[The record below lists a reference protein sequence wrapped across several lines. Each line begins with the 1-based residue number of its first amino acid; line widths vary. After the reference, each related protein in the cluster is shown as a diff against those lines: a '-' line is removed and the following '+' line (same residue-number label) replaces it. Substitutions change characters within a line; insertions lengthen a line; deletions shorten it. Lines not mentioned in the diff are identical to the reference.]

1 MKQCK
6 IHRYDLAR
14 RLVLI
19 LLSILFVV
27 CLAALAFG
35 SVFAEQEQTNV
46 SAFTSKRNAEI
57 IENYTSPEHIG
68 DYKGIFVKAP
78 ENGESVVEL
87 SHELDLRAFTKD
99 DILLKFIPITTEPIE
114 SLEDLQIDQLKIR
127 LTDVEDEKIYV
138 EISVIANE
146 ADEYPYDSYLK
157 AAGNGQVP
165 MGYSKGAAN
174 YHERYGMAVHVNFY
188 GRPREGLSITQEIK
202 ALSVMYDYKTSQVH
216 ASEADYASYGD
227 GMAADLTD
235 SEVMRGEWPGFK
247 SGRVRMTLTADSTTF
262 NNKNSGY
269 LILQVGAQVFSGE
282 EQTDTAAPRLEVDTL
297 GYPENA
303 LPQGKAFFKY
313 PVFKAQAFDF
323 EDTSF
328 GIAPGEKNVDVTVK
342 CIATGEN
349 VLIQDGWF
357 IPQEVG
363 RYLIEYTATDHA
375 GNRAVKRLYVTV
387 NDVFYRIRHEFTQE
401 IADTVEVGSYIS
413 IPESNV
419 TNACGEYTLAYS
431 VFETVSKDEVS
442 VINGRFVVLQPG
454 IYCLRVIVNDF
465 LSEEK
470 FDYYFEAEAS
480 KEPIIPDD
488 VFIPNALIAGKETSF
503 PDFEA
508 YDYYSFSGTRAEAE
522 KRIDICTADGEV
534 IESVLPGQTFVPDAA
549 KYGDFVTVKYIA
561 SSILYGG
568 EKVIQKDNVKVID
581 RSEELRLG
589 DYFTR
594 AEIDR
599 TEYNYGQNSQNVTFF
614 FDSENARLDFAN
626 PLSARDFELQFRVPA
641 TENNFGWAEIVL
653 TDSYYADR
661 EIIFR
666 IIKGEQNGTTSLMT
680 VNGGEQIEISGSFFD
695 NLRTNMML
703 LINREGIV
711 TDASGLEVA
720 HVGTYL
726 SGIGFDGFT
735 DGLCYLSVR
744 FGDVAG
750 ASAFSV
756 VKINN
761 QWFTSGT
768 ADLTNPVIA
777 FKEDLT
783 IEQNVGE
790 VYIPGAVAADVLYG
804 VVRVNVSVVSPTGT
818 QIYSGMLP
826 EEGLTFA
833 AGIPGMYEVTYSA
846 TDDNLANETRS
857 RNSIYVYQDVAIG
870 LGIDGEMPAEWNLGT
885 ELVLPKAVF
894 TGNADDVYL
903 SIYVVCSGGEIVDV
917 TQTMSFVPQDAGKYY
932 VYYFAVNDVTGSYN
946 YDLLSFAITVV

>member
-6 IHRYDLAR
+6 TYRCDRVR
-14 RLVLI
+14 RMMLI
-19 LLSILFVV
+19 LLSVLFIG
-27 CLAALAFG
+27 CLAAFAFG
-35 SVFAEQEQTNV
+35 GVFAEQKQTNA
-46 SAFTSKRNAEI
+46 SAFTSIRNAEI
-57 IENYTSPEHIG
+57 IENYTAPEHIG
-68 DYKGIFVKAP
+68 NYKGTFIKAP
-78 ENGESVVEL
+78 ENGESVIEL

-99 DILLKFIPITTEPIE
+99 DILLKFIPITTHPIE
-114 SLEDLQIDQLKIR
+114 ALEDLQIDQLKLR

-138 EISVIANE
+138 EIGVIANE
-146 ADEYPYDSYLK
+146 VDEWPFASYLK

-165 MGYSKGAAN
+165 MGYTKGGAN
-174 YHERYGMAVHVNFY
+174 YHERYGMSVRTNFY
-188 GRPREGLSITQEIK
+188 GRAREGISIEKDINALSI
-202 ALSVMYDYKTSQVH
+202 MYDYKTSQVH
-216 ASEADYASYGD
+216 ASEPDNPGD

-282 EQTDTAAPRLEVDTL
+282 EQTDTAAPRMEVDTL
-297 GYPENA
+297 GYSENA
-303 LPQGKAFFKY
+303 LPQGRAFFRY
-313 PVFKAQAFDF
+313 PVFQATAYDF

-328 GIAPGEKNVDVTVK
+328 GIAPGEKSVDVTVK
-342 CIATGEN
+342 RMASDEN
-349 VLIQDGWF
+349 IPIRDGGF

-363 RYLIEYTATDHA
+363 RYRIRYTAVDYS
-375 GNRAVKRLYVTV
+375 GNETVKDLYVTV
-387 NDVFYRIRHEFTQE
+387 NDVFYRLEHEFTRE
-401 IADTVEVGSYIS
+401 IADTVDVGSYIS

-454 IYCLRVIVNDF
+454 IYCLRVTVKDF

-470 FDYYFEAEAS
+470 FDYYFETEAS
-480 KEPIIPDD
+480 ETPVIPDE
-488 VFIPNALIAGKETSF
+488 VFVPNALIAGKETSF

-720 HVGTYL
+720 RVETYL
-726 SGIGFDGFT
+726 SGVEFDGFT

-744 FGDVAG
+744 FGDVTG

-870 LGIDGEMPAEWNLGT
+870 LGIDGEMPAEWNHGT

>member
-6 IHRYDLAR
+6 TYRCDRVR
-14 RLVLI
+14 RMMLI
-19 LLSILFVV
+19 LLSVIFIG
-27 CLAALAFG
+27 CLAAFAFG
-35 SVFAEQEQTNV
+35 GVFAEQKQTNA
-46 SAFTSKRNAEI
+46 SAFTSIRNAEI
-57 IENYTSPEHIG
+57 IENYTAPEHIG
-68 DYKGIFVKAP
+68 NYKGTFIKAP
-78 ENGESVVEL
+78 ENGESVIEL

-99 DILLKFIPITTEPIE
+99 DILLKFIPITTQPIE
-114 SLEDLQIDQLKIR
+114 ALEDLQIDQLKLR

-138 EISVIANE
+138 EIGVIANE
-146 ADEYPYDSYLK
+146 VDEWPFASYLK

-165 MGYSKGAAN
+165 MGYTKGGAN
-174 YHERYGMAVHVNFY
+174 YHERYGMSVRTNFY
-188 GRPREGLSITQEIK
+188 GRAREGISIEKDINALSI
-202 ALSVMYDYKTSQVH
+202 MYDYKTSQVH
-216 ASEADYASYGD
+216 ASEPDNPGD

-269 LILQVGAQVFSGE
+269 LILQVGAQVFTGE
-282 EQTDTAAPRLEVDTL
+282 TKTDTAAPRMEVDTL
-297 GYPENA
+297 GYSENA
-303 LPQGKAFFKY
+303 LPQGRAFFRY
-313 PVFKAQAFDF
+313 PVFQATAYDF

-328 GIAPGEKNVDVTVK
+328 GIAPGEKSVDVTVK
-342 CIATGEN
+342 RMASDEN
-349 VLIQDGWF
+349 IPIRDGGF

-363 RYLIEYTATDHA
+363 RYRIRYTAVDYF
-375 GNRAVKRLYVTV
+375 GNETVKDLYVTV
-387 NDVFYRIRHEFTQE
+387 NDVFYRLEHEFTRE
-401 IADTVEVGSYIS
+401 IADTVDVGSYIS

-454 IYCLRVIVNDF
+454 IYCLRVTVKDF

-470 FDYYFEAEAS
+470 FDYYFETEAS
-480 KEPIIPDD
+480 ETPVIPDE
-488 VFIPNALIAGKETSF
+488 VFVPNALIAGKETSF

-534 IESVLPGQTFVPDAA
+534 IESVLPGQTFIPDAA

-661 EIIFR
+661 EIVFR

-680 VNGGEQIEISGSFFD
+680 VNDGEQIEISGSFFD

-703 LINREGIV
+703 LLNREGIV

-720 HVGTYL
+720 RVETYL
-726 SGIGFDGFT
+726 SGVEFDGFT

-870 LGIDGEMPAEWNLGT
+870 LGIDGEMPAEWNHGT

>member
-6 IHRYDLAR
+6 TYRCDRIR
-14 RLVLI
+14 RIMLI
-19 LLSILFVV
+19 LLSVLFIG
-27 CLAALAFG
+27 CLAAFAFG
-35 SVFAEQEQTNV
+35 GVFAEQKQTNA
-46 SAFTSKRNAEI
+46 SAFTSIRNAEI
-57 IENYTSPEHIG
+57 IENYTAPEHIG
-68 DYKGIFVKAP
+68 NYKGTFIKAP
-78 ENGESVVEL
+78 ENGESVIEL

-99 DILLKFIPITTEPIE
+99 DILLKFIPITTQPIE
-114 SLEDLQIDQLKIR
+114 ALEDLQIDQLKLR

-138 EISVIANE
+138 EIGVIANE
-146 ADEYPYDSYLK
+146 VDEWPFASYLK

-165 MGYSKGAAN
+165 MGYTKGGAN
-174 YHERYGMAVHVNFY
+174 YHERYGMSVRTNFY
-188 GRPREGLSITQEIK
+188 GRAREGISIEKDINALSI
-202 ALSVMYDYKTSQVH
+202 MYDYKTSQVH
-216 ASEADYASYGD
+216 ASEPDNPGD

-247 SGRVRMTLTADSTTF
+247 SGRVRITLTADSTTF

-282 EQTDTAAPRLEVDTL
+282 EQTDTAAPRMEVDTL
-297 GYPENA
+297 GYSENA
-303 LPQGKAFFKY
+303 LPQGRAFFRY
-313 PVFKAQAFDF
+313 PVFQATAYDF

-328 GIAPGEKNVDVTVK
+328 GIAPGEKSVDVTVK
-342 CIATGEN
+342 RMASDEN
-349 VLIQDGWF
+349 IPIRDGGF

-363 RYLIEYTATDHA
+363 RYRIRYTAVDYF
-375 GNRAVKRLYVTV
+375 GNETVKDLYVTV
-387 NDVFYRIRHEFTQE
+387 NDVFYRLEHEFTRE
-401 IADTVEVGSYIS
+401 IADTVDVGSYIS

-431 VFETVSKDEVS
+431 VFETVSKGEVS

-454 IYCLRVIVNDF
+454 IYCLRVTVKDF

-470 FDYYFEAEAS
+470 FDYYFETEAS
-480 KEPIIPDD
+480 ETPVIPDE
-488 VFIPNALIAGKETSF
+488 VFVPNALIAGKETSF

-720 HVGTYL
+720 RVETYL
-726 SGIGFDGFT
+726 SGVEFDGFT

-744 FGDVAG
+744 FGDVTG

-870 LGIDGEMPAEWNLGT
+870 LGIDGEMPAEWNHGT

>member
-6 IHRYDLAR
+6 TYRCDRVR
-14 RLVLI
+14 RMMLI
-19 LLSILFVV
+19 LLSVIFIG
-27 CLAALAFG
+27 CLAAFAFG
-35 SVFAEQEQTNV
+35 GVFAEQKQTNA
-46 SAFTSKRNAEI
+46 SAFTSIRNAEI
-57 IENYTSPEHIG
+57 IENYTAPEHIG
-68 DYKGIFVKAP
+68 NYKGTFIKAP
-78 ENGESVVEL
+78 ENGESVIEL

-99 DILLKFIPITTEPIE
+99 DILLKFIPITTHPIE
-114 SLEDLQIDQLKIR
+114 ALEDLQIDQLKLR

-138 EISVIANE
+138 EIGVIANE
-146 ADEYPYDSYLK
+146 VDEWPFASYLK

-165 MGYSKGAAN
+165 MGYTKGGAN
-174 YHERYGMAVHVNFY
+174 YHERYGMSVRTNFY
-188 GRPREGLSITQEIK
+188 GRAREGISIEKDINALSI
-202 ALSVMYDYKTSQVH
+202 MYDYKTSQVH
-216 ASEADYASYGD
+216 ASEPDNPGD

-282 EQTDTAAPRLEVDTL
+282 EQTDTAAPRMEVDTL
-297 GYPENA
+297 GYSENA
-303 LPQGKAFFKY
+303 LPQGRAFFRY
-313 PVFKAQAFDF
+313 PVFQATAYDF

-328 GIAPGEKNVDVTVK
+328 GIAPGEKSVDVTVK
-342 CIATGEN
+342 RMASDEN
-349 VLIQDGWF
+349 IPIRDGGF

-363 RYLIEYTATDHA
+363 RYRIRYTAVDYS
-375 GNRAVKRLYVTV
+375 GNETVKDLYVTV
-387 NDVFYRIRHEFTQE
+387 NDVFYRLEHEFTRE
-401 IADTVEVGSYIS
+401 IADTVDVGSYIS

-454 IYCLRVIVNDF
+454 IYCLRVTVKDF

-470 FDYYFEAEAS
+470 FDYYFETEAS
-480 KEPIIPDD
+480 ETPVIPDE
-488 VFIPNALIAGKETSF
+488 VFVPNALIAGKETSF

-568 EKVIQKDNVKVID
+568 EKVIQKENVKVID

-720 HVGTYL
+720 RVETYL
-726 SGIGFDGFT
+726 SGVEFDGFT

-744 FGDVAG
+744 FGDVTG

-870 LGIDGEMPAEWNLGT
+870 LGIDGEMPAEWNHGT

>member
-6 IHRYDLAR
+6 TYRCDRVR
-14 RLVLI
+14 RMMLI
-19 LLSILFVV
+19 LLSVLFIG
-27 CLAALAFG
+27 CLAAFAFG
-35 SVFAEQEQTNV
+35 GVFAEQKQTNA
-46 SAFTSKRNAEI
+46 SAFTSIRNAEI
-57 IENYTSPEHIG
+57 IENYTAPEHIG
-68 DYKGIFVKAP
+68 NYKGTFIKAP
-78 ENGESVVEL
+78 ENGESVIEL

-99 DILLKFIPITTEPIE
+99 DILLKFIPITTHPIE
-114 SLEDLQIDQLKIR
+114 ALEDLQIDQLKLR

-138 EISVIANE
+138 EIGVIANE
-146 ADEYPYDSYLK
+146 VDEWPFASYLK

-165 MGYSKGAAN
+165 MGYTKGGAN
-174 YHERYGMAVHVNFY
+174 YHERYGMSVRTNFY
-188 GRPREGLSITQEIK
+188 GRAREGISIEKDINALSI
-202 ALSVMYDYKTSQVH
+202 MYDYKTSQVH
-216 ASEADYASYGD
+216 ASEPDNPGD

-282 EQTDTAAPRLEVDTL
+282 EQTDTAAPRMEVDTL
-297 GYPENA
+297 GYSENA
-303 LPQGKAFFKY
+303 LPQGRAFFRY
-313 PVFKAQAFDF
+313 PVFQATAYDF

-328 GIAPGEKNVDVTVK
+328 GIAPGEKSVDVTVK
-342 CIATGEN
+342 RMASDEN
-349 VLIQDGWF
+349 IPIRDGGF

-363 RYLIEYTATDHA
+363 RYRIRYTAVDYF
-375 GNRAVKRLYVTV
+375 GNETVKDLYVTV
-387 NDVFYRIRHEFTQE
+387 NDVFYRLEHEFTRE
-401 IADTVEVGSYIS
+401 IADTVDVGSYIS

-454 IYCLRVIVNDF
+454 IYCLRVTVKDF

-470 FDYYFEAEAS
+470 FDYYFETEAS
-480 KEPIIPDD
+480 ETPVIPDE
-488 VFIPNALIAGKETSF
+488 VFVPNALIAGKETSF

-549 KYGDFVTVKYIA
+549 KYGDSVTVKYIA

-568 EKVIQKDNVKVID
+568 EKVIQKENVKVID

-594 AEIDR
+594 TEIDR
-599 TEYNYGQNSQNVTFF
+599 TEYNYGQNNQNVTFF
-614 FDSENARLDFAN
+614 FDSENARIDFAN

-661 EIIFR
+661 EIVFR
-666 IIKGEQNGTTSLMT
+666 IIKGDQNGTTSLMT

-703 LINREGIV
+703 LLNREGIV

-720 HVGTYL
+720 RVETYL
-726 SGIGFDGFT
+726 SGVEFDGFT
-735 DGLCYLSVR
+735 DGLCHLSVR

-870 LGIDGEMPAEWNLGT
+870 LGIDGEMPAEWNHGT

-903 SIYVVCSGGEIVDV
+903 SIYVVCLGGEIVDV

>member
-6 IHRYDLAR
+6 TYRCDRVR
-14 RLVLI
+14 RIMLI
-19 LLSILFVV
+19 LLSVIFIG
-27 CLAALAFG
+27 CLAAFAFG
-35 SVFAEQEQTNV
+35 GVFAEQKQTNA
-46 SAFTSKRNAEI
+46 SAFTSIRNAEI
-57 IENYTSPEHIG
+57 IENYTAPEHIG
-68 DYKGIFVKAP
+68 NYKGTFIKAS
-78 ENGESVVEL
+78 ENGESVIEL

-99 DILLKFIPITTEPIE
+99 DILLKFIPITTQPIE
-114 SLEDLQIDQLKIR
+114 ALEDLQIDQLKLR

-138 EISVIANE
+138 EIGVIANE
-146 ADEYPYDSYLK
+146 VDEWPFASYLK

-165 MGYSKGAAN
+165 MGYTKGGAN
-174 YHERYGMAVHVNFY
+174 YHERYGMSVRTNFY
-188 GRPREGLSITQEIK
+188 GRAREGISIEKDINALSI
-202 ALSVMYDYKTSQVH
+202 MYDYKTSQVH
-216 ASEADYASYGD
+216 ASEPDNPGD

-282 EQTDTAAPRLEVDTL
+282 EQTDTAAPRMEVDTL
-297 GYPENA
+297 GYSENA
-303 LPQGKAFFKY
+303 LPQGRAFFRY
-313 PVFKAQAFDF
+313 PVFQATAYDF

-328 GIAPGEKNVDVTVK
+328 GIAPGEKSVDVTVK
-342 CIATGEN
+342 RMASDEN
-349 VLIQDGWF
+349 IPIRDGGF

-363 RYLIEYTATDHA
+363 RYRIRYTAVDYF
-375 GNRAVKRLYVTV
+375 GNETVKDLYVTV
-387 NDVFYRIRHEFTQE
+387 NDVFYRLEHEFTRE
-401 IADTVEVGSYIS
+401 IADTVDVGSYIS

-454 IYCLRVIVNDF
+454 IYCLRVTVKDF

-470 FDYYFEAEAS
+470 FDYYFETEAS
-480 KEPIIPDD
+480 ETPVIPDE
-488 VFIPNALIAGKETSF
+488 VFVPNALIAGKETSF

-549 KYGDFVTVKYIA
+549 KYGDSVTVRYIA

-568 EKVIQKDNVKVID
+568 EKVIQKENVKVID

-661 EIIFR
+661 EIVYR

-703 LINREGIV
+703 LLNREGIV

-720 HVGTYL
+720 RVETYL
-726 SGIGFDGFT
+726 SGVEFDGFT

-870 LGIDGEMPAEWNLGT
+870 LGIDGEMPAEWNHGT

>member
-6 IHRYDLAR
+6 THCCDRIRQIM
-14 RLVLI
+14 LI
-19 LLSILFVV
+19 LLSVLFIG
-27 CLAALAFG
+27 CLAAFAFG
-35 SVFAEQEQTNV
+35 NAFAEQEQKNV
-46 SAFTSKRNAEI
+46 SAFTSIRNAEI
-57 IENYTSPEHIG
+57 IENYSAPEHIG
-68 DYKGIFVKAP
+68 NFQGVFIKAP

-99 DILLKFIPITTEPIE
+99 DILLKFIPITTQPIE
-114 SLEDLQIDQLKIR
+114 ALEDLQIDQVKLR
-127 LTDVEDEKIYV
+127 LTDVEDESIYV

-146 ADEYPYDSYLK
+146 QDEYPYDSYLK
-157 AAGNGQVP
+157 AAGNGQAP
-165 MGYSKGAAN
+165 MGYSRGAAN
-174 YHERYGMAVHVNFY
+174 YHERYGMAVRTNFY
-188 GRPREGLSITQEIK
+188 GRPREGLTIAQEIK
-202 ALSVMYDYKTSQVH
+202 ALSIMYDYKTSQVH

-247 SGRVRMTLTADSTTF
+247 SGRVRMTITADSTTF
-262 NNKNSGY
+262 NNKNSGFM
-269 LILQVGAQVFSGE
+269 ILQVGAQVFTGE
-282 EQTDTAAPRLEVDTL
+282 DQTDTAAPRLEVDTL

-313 PVFKAQAFDF
+313 PVFNAQAFDF

-328 GIAPGEKNVDVTVK
+328 GIAPGEKTVDVTVK

-349 VLIQDGWF
+349 VPIQDGAF
-357 IPQEVG
+357 VPQEVG

-375 GNRAVKRLYVTV
+375 GNRAVKQLNVTV

-413 IPESNV
+413 VPESNV
-419 TNACGEYTLAYS
+419 TNACGEYAITYS
-431 VFETVSKDEVS
+431 VFEIVNKDEVS
-442 VINGRFVVLQPG
+442 ITNGRFTILQPG
-454 IYCLRVIVNDF
+454 IYCLRVTVKDF

-480 KEPIIPDD
+480 KEPVIPDE

-508 YDYYSFSGTRAEAE
+508 YDYYSFSGTKAEAE
-522 KRIDICTADGEV
+522 KRIDICKANGDV

-549 KYGDFVTVKYIA
+549 KYGDSVTVKYIA
-561 SSILYGG
+561 SSILYGE

-581 RSEELRLG
+581 RSEELRFG

-594 AEIDR
+594 VEIDR

-666 IIKGEQNGTTSLMT
+666 IIKGESGKTTSKMS
-680 VNGGEQIEISGSFFD
+680 VNNGEPFEIEGSFFGD
-695 NLRTNMML
+695 LRTNFML
-703 LINREGIV
+703 QINSNGIV

-726 SGIGFDGFT
+726 SGVEFDGFT

-744 FGDVAG
+744 FGDVTG

-783 IEQNVGE
+783 IEQNVGN
-790 VYIPGAVAADVLYG
+790 VFIPGAVAADVLYG

-818 QIYSGMLP
+818 QIYSGILP

-857 RNSIYVYQDVAIG
+857 RNSIYVYEDVAIG
-870 LGIDGEMPAEWNLGT
+870 LGIEGEIPAEWNQGT
-885 ELVLPKAVF
+885 ELVLPSAVF
-894 TGNADDVYL
+894 DSSATDVYL
-903 SIYVVCSGGEIVDV
+903 SIYVVCPDGEIVDV
-917 TQTMSFVPQDAGKYY
+917 TQTMSFVPQDTGKYY
-932 VYYFAVNDVTGSYN
+932 VHYFAVNDITGSYN
-946 YDLLSFAITVV
+946 YEMLRFAISVA

>member
-6 IHRYDLAR
+6 TYRCDRVR
-14 RLVLI
+14 RMMLI
-19 LLSILFVV
+19 LLSVIFIG
-27 CLAALAFG
+27 CLAAFAFG
-35 SVFAEQEQTNV
+35 GVFAEQKQTNA
-46 SAFTSKRNAEI
+46 SAFTSIRNAEI
-57 IENYTSPEHIG
+57 IENYTAPEHIG
-68 DYKGIFVKAP
+68 NYKGTFIKAP
-78 ENGESVVEL
+78 ENGESVIEL

-99 DILLKFIPITTEPIE
+99 DILLKFIPITTQPIE
-114 SLEDLQIDQLKIR
+114 ALEDLQIDQLKLR

-138 EISVIANE
+138 EIGVIANE
-146 ADEYPYDSYLK
+146 VDEWPFASYLK

-165 MGYSKGAAN
+165 MGYTKGGAN
-174 YHERYGMAVHVNFY
+174 YHERYGMSVRTNFY
-188 GRPREGLSITQEIK
+188 GRAREGISIEKDINALSI
-202 ALSVMYDYKTSQVH
+202 MYDYKTSQVH
-216 ASEADYASYGD
+216 ASEPDNPGD

-269 LILQVGAQVFSGE
+269 LILQVGAQVFTGE
-282 EQTDTAAPRLEVDTL
+282 TKTDTAAPRMEVDTL
-297 GYPENA
+297 GYSENA
-303 LPQGKAFFKY
+303 LPQGRAFFRY
-313 PVFKAQAFDF
+313 PVFQATAYDF

-328 GIAPGEKNVDVTVK
+328 GIAPGEKSVDVTVK
-342 CIATGEN
+342 RMASDEN
-349 VLIQDGWF
+349 IPIRDGGF

-363 RYLIEYTATDHA
+363 RYRIRYTAVDYF
-375 GNRAVKRLYVTV
+375 GNETVKDLYVTV
-387 NDVFYRIRHEFTQE
+387 NDVFYRLEHEFTRE
-401 IADTVEVGSYIS
+401 IADTVDVGSYIS

-454 IYCLRVIVNDF
+454 IYCLRVTVKDF

-470 FDYYFEAEAS
+470 FDYYFETEAS
-480 KEPIIPDD
+480 ETPVIPDE
-488 VFIPNALIAGKETSF
+488 VFVPNALIAGKETSF

-534 IESVLPGQTFVPDAA
+534 IESVLPGQTFIPDAA

-589 DYFTR
+589 DYFTQS
-594 AEIDR
+594 EIDR
-599 TEYNYGQNSQNVTFF
+599 TEYNYGQNNQNVTFF
-614 FDSENARLDFAN
+614 FDSENARIDFAN

-661 EIIFR
+661 EIVFR

-680 VNGGEQIEISGSFFD
+680 VNDGEQIEISGSFFD

-703 LINREGIV
+703 LLNREGIV

-720 HVGTYL
+720 RVETYL
-726 SGIGFDGFT
+726 SGVEFDGFT

-744 FGDVAG
+744 FGDVTG

>member
-1 MKQCK
+1 MKQCRTYRCDR
-6 IHRYDLAR
+6 IRQIM
-14 RLVLI
+14 LI
-19 LLSILFVV
+19 FLSILFVG
-27 CLAALAFG
+27 CLAAFAFG

-235 SEVMRGEWPGFK
+235 SKVMRGEWPGFK
-247 SGRVRMTLTADSTTF
+247 SGKVRMTITADSTTF
-262 NNKNSGY
+262 NNKNSGFM
-269 LILQVGAQVFSGE
+269 ILQVGAQVFSGE
-282 EQTDTAAPRLEVDTL
+282 EQTDTVAPRLEVDTL
-297 GYPENA
+297 GYPETA
-303 LPQGKAFFKY
+303 LPHGRAFFRY
-313 PVFKAQAFDF
+313 PVFDAQAFDF

-328 GIAPGEKNVDVTVK
+328 GVAPGEKSVDVTVK
-342 CIATGEN
+342 RIASDEN
-349 VLIQDGWF
+349 IPIQDGGF

-363 RYLIEYTATDHA
+363 RYVIQYTAVDHA
-375 GNRAVKRLYVTV
+375 GNKAVKELYVTV
-387 NDVFYRIRHEFTQE
+387 NDVFYRIEHEFTQAIE
-401 IADTVEVGSYIS
+401 DIVEVGSYIS

-419 TNACGEYTLAYS
+419 TNACGEYTLSYS
-431 VFETVSKDEVS
+431 VFEIVSKDEVS
-442 VINGRFVVLQPG
+442 IINGRFTILQPG
-454 IYCLRVIVNDF
+454 IYCLRVIVDDF
-465 LSEEK
+465 LTEEK

-480 KEPIIPDD
+480 KEPIIPDE

-508 YDYYSFSGTRAEAE
+508 YDYYSFSGTKAEAE
-522 KRIDICTADGEV
+522 KRIDICKPDGEV
-534 IESVLPGQTFVPDAA
+534 IESVSPGQTFVPDAA
-549 KYGDFVTVKYIA
+549 KYGDFVTVKYVA
-561 SSILYGG
+561 SSILYGE
-568 EKVIQKDNVKVID
+568 EKIIEKDNVKVID
-581 RSEELRLG
+581 RSKELRFG
-589 DYFTR
+589 DYFTQT
-594 AEIDR
+594 EIDR
-599 TEYNYGQNSQNVTFF
+599 TEYNYGQNGQNVTFF
-614 FDSENARLDFAN
+614 FDSENAKLDFAN
-626 PLSARDFELQFRVPA
+626 PLSARNFELQFRVPA

-661 EIIFR
+661 QIVFR
-666 IIKGEQNGTTSLMT
+666 IIKGEQDGTTSTMII
-680 VNGGEQIEISGSFFD
+680 NGGEQVEIEGSFFD
-695 NLRTNMML
+695 NLRTNLTL
-703 LINREGIV
+703 LINKEGIV
-711 TDASGLEVA
+711 SDGSGLEVA
-720 HVGTYL
+720 RVETYL
-726 SGIGFDGFT
+726 SGIEFDGFT

-744 FGDVAG
+744 FGDVTG
-750 ASAFSV
+750 KSAFSV

-768 ADLTNPVIA
+768 TDLTNPVIA
-777 FKEDLT
+777 LKEDMT

-790 VYIPGAVAADVLYG
+790 VYIPGAVASDVLYG

-818 QIYSGMLP
+818 QIYSGILP
-826 EEGLTFA
+826 EEGLTFT

-846 TDDNLANETRS
+846 ADDNPANETRS
-857 RNSIYVYQDVAIG
+857 RNSIYVYEDISIG
-870 LGIDGEMPAEWNLGT
+870 LGIDGEIPAEWNCGT
-885 ELVLPKAVF
+885 ELVLPNAVF
-894 TGNADDVYL
+894 AGNAKDVYL
-903 SIYVVCSGGEIVDV
+903 SIYVVCPDGEIVDV

-932 VYYFAVNDVTGSYN
+932 IYYFAVNDITGSYN
-946 YDLLSFAITVV
+946 YDLMSFAITVA

>member
-6 IHRYDLAR
+6 TYRCDRVRQIM
-14 RLVLI
+14 LI

-27 CLAALAFG
+27 CLAAFAFG
-35 SVFAEQEQTNV
+35 GVFAEQKQTNA
-46 SAFTSKRNAEI
+46 SAFTSIRNAEI
-57 IENYTSPEHIG
+57 IENYTAPEHIG
-68 DYKGIFVKAP
+68 NYKGTFIKAP
-78 ENGESVVEL
+78 ENGESVIEL

-99 DILLKFIPITTEPIE
+99 DILLKFIPITTQPIE
-114 SLEDLQIDQLKIR
+114 ALEDLQIDQLKLR

-138 EISVIANE
+138 EIGVIANE
-146 ADEYPYDSYLK
+146 VDEWPFASYLK

-165 MGYSKGAAN
+165 MGYTKGGAN
-174 YHERYGMAVHVNFY
+174 YHERYGMSVRTNFY
-188 GRPREGLSITQEIK
+188 GRAREGISIEKDINALSI
-202 ALSVMYDYKTSQVH
+202 MYDYKTSQVH
-216 ASEADYASYGD
+216 ASEPDNPGD

-282 EQTDTAAPRLEVDTL
+282 EQTDTAAPRMEVDTL
-297 GYPENA
+297 GYSENA
-303 LPQGKAFFKY
+303 LPQGRAFFRY
-313 PVFKAQAFDF
+313 PVFQATAYDF

-328 GIAPGEKNVDVTVK
+328 GIAPGEKSVDVTVK
-342 CIATGEN
+342 RMASDEN
-349 VLIQDGWF
+349 IPIRDGGF

-363 RYLIEYTATDHA
+363 RYRIRYTAVDYS
-375 GNRAVKRLYVTV
+375 GNETVKDLYVTV
-387 NDVFYRIRHEFTQE
+387 NDVFYRLEHEFTRE
-401 IADTVEVGSYIS
+401 IADTVDVGSYIS

-454 IYCLRVIVNDF
+454 IYCLRVTVKDF

-470 FDYYFEAEAS
+470 FDYYFETEAS
-480 KEPIIPDD
+480 ETPVIPDE
-488 VFIPNALIAGKETSF
+488 VFVPNALIAGKETSF

-549 KYGDFVTVKYIA
+549 KYGDSVTVRYIA

-568 EKVIQKDNVKVID
+568 EKVIQKENVKVID

-599 TEYNYGQNSQNVTFF
+599 TEYNYGQNNQNVTFF
-614 FDSENARLDFAN
+614 FDSENARIDFAN

-661 EIIFR
+661 EIVFR

-680 VNGGEQIEISGSFFD
+680 VNDGEQIEISGSFFD

-703 LINREGIV
+703 LLNREGIV

-720 HVGTYL
+720 RVETYL
-726 SGIGFDGFT
+726 SGVEFDGFT

-818 QIYSGMLP
+818 QIYSGILP

-870 LGIDGEMPAEWNLGT
+870 LGIDGEMPAEWNHGT

>member
-6 IHRYDLAR
+6 TYRCDRVR
-14 RLVLI
+14 RMMLI
-19 LLSILFVV
+19 LLSVLFIG
-27 CLAALAFG
+27 CLAAFAFG
-35 SVFAEQEQTNV
+35 GVFAEQKQTNA
-46 SAFTSKRNAEI
+46 SAFTSIRNAEI
-57 IENYTSPEHIG
+57 IENYTAPEHIG
-68 DYKGIFVKAP
+68 NYKGTFIKAP
-78 ENGESVVEL
+78 ENGESVIEL

-99 DILLKFIPITTEPIE
+99 DILLKFIPITTHPIE
-114 SLEDLQIDQLKIR
+114 ALEDLQIDQLKLR

-138 EISVIANE
+138 EIGVIANE
-146 ADEYPYDSYLK
+146 VDEWPFASYLK

-165 MGYSKGAAN
+165 MGYTKGGAN
-174 YHERYGMAVHVNFY
+174 YHERYGMSVRTNFY
-188 GRPREGLSITQEIK
+188 GRAREGISIEKDINALSI
-202 ALSVMYDYKTSQVH
+202 MYDYKTSQVH
-216 ASEADYASYGD
+216 ASEPDNPGD

-282 EQTDTAAPRLEVDTL
+282 EQTDTAAPRMEVDTL
-297 GYPENA
+297 GYSENA
-303 LPQGKAFFKY
+303 LPQGRAFFRY
-313 PVFKAQAFDF
+313 PVFQATAYDF

-328 GIAPGEKNVDVTVK
+328 GIAPGEKSVDVTVK
-342 CIATGEN
+342 RMASDEN
-349 VLIQDGWF
+349 IPIRDGGF

-363 RYLIEYTATDHA
+363 RYRIRYTAVDYS
-375 GNRAVKRLYVTV
+375 GNETVKDLYVTV
-387 NDVFYRIRHEFTQE
+387 NDVFYRLEHEFTRE
-401 IADTVEVGSYIS
+401 IADTVDVGSYIS

-454 IYCLRVIVNDF
+454 IYCLRVTVKDF

-470 FDYYFEAEAS
+470 FDYYFETEAS
-480 KEPIIPDD
+480 ETPVIPDE
-488 VFIPNALIAGKETSF
+488 VFVPNALIAGKETSF

-720 HVGTYL
+720 RVETYL
-726 SGIGFDGFT
+726 SGVEFDGFT

-744 FGDVAG
+744 FGDVTG

-857 RNSIYVYQDVAIG
+857 RNSIYVYQSRNRIG
-870 LGIDGEMPAEWNLGT
+870 FAESS
-885 ELVLPKAVF
+885 
-894 TGNADDVYL
+894 VYGQ
-903 SIYVVCSGGEIVDV
+903 CG
-917 TQTMSFVPQDAGKYY
+917 
-932 VYYFAVNDVTGSYN
+932 
-946 YDLLSFAITVV
+946 

>member
-6 IHRYDLAR
+6 TYRCDRVR
-14 RLVLI
+14 RMMLI
-19 LLSILFVV
+19 LLSVLFIG
-27 CLAALAFG
+27 CLAAFAFG
-35 SVFAEQEQTNV
+35 GVFAEQKQTNA
-46 SAFTSKRNAEI
+46 SAFTSIRNAEI
-57 IENYTSPEHIG
+57 IENYTAPEHIG
-68 DYKGIFVKAP
+68 NYKGTFIKAP
-78 ENGESVVEL
+78 ENGESVIEL

-99 DILLKFIPITTEPIE
+99 DILLKFIPITTQPIE
-114 SLEDLQIDQLKIR
+114 ALEDLQIDQLKLR

-138 EISVIANE
+138 EIGVIANE
-146 ADEYPYDSYLK
+146 VDEWPFASYLK

-165 MGYSKGAAN
+165 MGYTKGGAN
-174 YHERYGMAVHVNFY
+174 YHERYGMSVRTNFY
-188 GRPREGLSITQEIK
+188 GRAREGISIEKDINALSI
-202 ALSVMYDYKTSQVH
+202 MYDYKTSQVH
-216 ASEADYASYGD
+216 ASEPDNPGD

-247 SGRVRMTLTADSTTF
+247 SGIVRMTLTADSTTF

-269 LILQVGAQVFSGE
+269 LILQVGAQVFTGE
-282 EQTDTAAPRLEVDTL
+282 PKTDTAAPRMEVDTL
-297 GYPENA
+297 GYSENA
-303 LPQGKAFFKY
+303 LPQGRAFFRY
-313 PVFKAQAFDF
+313 PVFQATAYDF

-328 GIAPGEKNVDVTVK
+328 GIAPGEKSVDVTVK
-342 CIATGEN
+342 RMASDEN
-349 VLIQDGWF
+349 IPIRDGGF

-363 RYLIEYTATDHA
+363 RYRIRYTAVDYF
-375 GNRAVKRLYVTV
+375 GNETVKDLYVTV
-387 NDVFYRIRHEFTQE
+387 NDVFYRLEHEFTRE
-401 IADTVEVGSYIS
+401 IADTVDVGSYIS

-454 IYCLRVIVNDF
+454 IYCLRVTVKDF

-470 FDYYFEAEAS
+470 FDYYFETEAS
-480 KEPIIPDD
+480 ETPVIPDE
-488 VFIPNALIAGKETSF
+488 VFVPNALIAGKETSF

-534 IESVLPGQTFVPDAA
+534 IESVLPGQTFIPDAA

-720 HVGTYL
+720 RVETYL
-726 SGIGFDGFT
+726 SGVEFDGFT

-744 FGDVAG
+744 FGDVTG

-870 LGIDGEMPAEWNLGT
+870 LGIDGEMPAEWNHGT

>member
-6 IHRYDLAR
+6 TYRCDRVR
-14 RLVLI
+14 RMMLI
-19 LLSILFVV
+19 LLSVIFIG
-27 CLAALAFG
+27 CLAAFAFG
-35 SVFAEQEQTNV
+35 GVFAEQKQTNA
-46 SAFTSKRNAEI
+46 SAFTSIRNAEI
-57 IENYTSPEHIG
+57 IENYTAPEHIG
-68 DYKGIFVKAP
+68 NYKGTFIKAP
-78 ENGESVVEL
+78 ENGESVIEL

-99 DILLKFIPITTEPIE
+99 DILLKFIPITTQPIE
-114 SLEDLQIDQLKIR
+114 ALEDLQIDQLKLR

-138 EISVIANE
+138 EIGVIANE
-146 ADEYPYDSYLK
+146 VDEWPFASYLK

-165 MGYSKGAAN
+165 MGYTKGGAN
-174 YHERYGMAVHVNFY
+174 YHERYGMSVRTNFY
-188 GRPREGLSITQEIK
+188 GRAREGISIEKDINALSI
-202 ALSVMYDYKTSQVH
+202 MYDYKTSQVH
-216 ASEADYASYGD
+216 ASEPDNPGD

-282 EQTDTAAPRLEVDTL
+282 EQTDTAAPRMEVDTL
-297 GYPENA
+297 GYSENA
-303 LPQGKAFFKY
+303 LPQGRAFFRY
-313 PVFKAQAFDF
+313 PVFQATAYDF

-328 GIAPGEKNVDVTVK
+328 GIAPGEKSVDVTVK
-342 CIATGEN
+342 RMASDEN
-349 VLIQDGWF
+349 IPIRDGGF

-363 RYLIEYTATDHA
+363 RYRIRYTAVDYS
-375 GNRAVKRLYVTV
+375 GNETVKDLYVTV
-387 NDVFYRIRHEFTQE
+387 NDMFYRLEHEFTRE
-401 IADTVEVGSYIS
+401 IADTVDVGSYIS

-454 IYCLRVIVNDF
+454 IYCLRVTVKDF

-470 FDYYFEAEAS
+470 FDYYFETEAS
-480 KEPIIPDD
+480 ETPVIPDE
-488 VFIPNALIAGKETSF
+488 VFVPNALIAGKETSF

-549 KYGDFVTVKYIA
+549 KYGDSVTVRYIA

-568 EKVIQKDNVKVID
+568 EKVIQKENVKVID

-589 DYFTR
+589 DYFTQS
-594 AEIDR
+594 EIDR
-599 TEYNYGQNSQNVTFF
+599 TEYNYGQNNQNVTFF
-614 FDSENARLDFAN
+614 FDSENARIDFAN

-661 EIIFR
+661 EIVFR

-703 LINREGIV
+703 LLNREGIV

-720 HVGTYL
+720 RVETYL
-726 SGIGFDGFT
+726 SGVEFDGFT

>member
-6 IHRYDLAR
+6 TYRCDRVR
-14 RLVLI
+14 RMMLI
-19 LLSILFVV
+19 LLSVLFIG
-27 CLAALAFG
+27 CLAAFAFG
-35 SVFAEQEQTNV
+35 GVFAEQKQTNA
-46 SAFTSKRNAEI
+46 SAFTSIRNAEI
-57 IENYTSPEHIG
+57 IENYTAPEHIG
-68 DYKGIFVKAP
+68 NYKGTFIKAP
-78 ENGESVVEL
+78 ENGESVIEL

-99 DILLKFIPITTEPIE
+99 DILLKFIPITTQPIE
-114 SLEDLQIDQLKIR
+114 ALEDLQIDQLKLR

-138 EISVIANE
+138 EIGVIANE
-146 ADEYPYDSYLK
+146 VDEWPFASYLK

-165 MGYSKGAAN
+165 MGYTKGGAN
-174 YHERYGMAVHVNFY
+174 YHERYGMSVRTNFY
-188 GRPREGLSITQEIK
+188 GRAREGISIEKDINALSI
-202 ALSVMYDYKTSQVH
+202 MYDYKTSQVH
-216 ASEADYASYGD
+216 ASEPDNPGD

-235 SEVMRGEWPGFK
+235 SEVMRGEWSGFK
-247 SGRVRMTLTADSTTF
+247 SGRVRMTITADSTTF

-282 EQTDTAAPRLEVDTL
+282 EQTDTAAPRMEVDTL
-297 GYPENA
+297 GYSENA
-303 LPQGKAFFKY
+303 LPQGRAFIKY
-313 PVFKAQAFDF
+313 PIFQARAYDF

-328 GIAPGEKNVDVTVK
+328 GIAPGEKSIDVAVK
-342 CIATGEN
+342 RVASDEN
-349 VLIQDGWF
+349 IPIRDGGF

-363 RYLIEYTATDHA
+363 RYRIRYTAVDYA
-375 GNRAVKRLYVTV
+375 GNKTVKDLYVTV
-387 NDVFYRIRHEFTQE
+387 NDVFYRLEHEFAQE

-431 VFETVSKDEVS
+431 VFETVSNDEVS

-454 IYCLRVIVNDF
+454 IYCLRVTVKDF

-470 FDYYFEAEAS
+470 FDYYFETEAS
-480 KEPIIPDD
+480 ETPVIPNE

-508 YDYYSFSGTRAEAE
+508 YDYYSFSGTRTEAE
-522 KRIDICTADGEV
+522 KRIDICKANGEV
-534 IESVLPGQTFVPDAA
+534 LESVLPEQTFVPDAA

-568 EKVIQKDNVKVID
+568 EKVILKDNVKVID
-581 RSEELRLG
+581 RSEELRFG
-589 DYFTR
+589 DYFTQV
-594 AEIDR
+594 EIDR

-626 PLSARDFELQFRVPA
+626 PLSARNFELQFRVPA

-661 EIIFR
+661 EIVFR
-666 IIKGEQNGTTSLMT
+666 IIKGEQNGMTSLMT

-720 HVGTYL
+720 RVETYL
-726 SGIGFDGFT
+726 SGVEFDGFT

-744 FGDVAG
+744 FGDVTG

-761 QWFTSGT
+761 QWFTSGM

-777 FKEDLT
+777 LKEDLT
-783 IEQNVGE
+783 IEQNVGD

-818 QIYSGMLP
+818 QIYSGILP
-826 EEGLTFA
+826 EEGLTFT

-846 TDDNLANETRS
+846 TDDNPANETRS
-857 RNSIYVYQDVAIG
+857 RNSIYVYEDVAIG
-870 LGIDGEMPAEWNLGT
+870 LGIDGEMPTEWNCGT
-885 ELVLPKAVF
+885 ELVLPGAVF
-894 TGNADDVYL
+894 DGSAKDVYL
-903 SIYVVCSGGEIVDV
+903 SIYVVCPDGEIVDV
-917 TQTMSFVPQDAGKYY
+917 MQTMSFVPQDAGKYY
-932 VYYFAVNDVTGSYN
+932 IYYFAVNDITGSYN
-946 YDLLSFAITVV
+946 YDLLSFAITVA

>member
-6 IHRYDLAR
+6 TYRCDRVR
-14 RLVLI
+14 RMMLI
-19 LLSILFVV
+19 LLSVLFIG
-27 CLAALAFG
+27 CLAAFAFG
-35 SVFAEQEQTNV
+35 GVFAEQKQTNA
-46 SAFTSKRNAEI
+46 SAFTSIRNAEI
-57 IENYTSPEHIG
+57 IENYTAPEHIG
-68 DYKGIFVKAP
+68 NYKGTFIKAP
-78 ENGESVVEL
+78 ENGESVIEL

-99 DILLKFIPITTEPIE
+99 DILLKFIPITTQPIE
-114 SLEDLQIDQLKIR
+114 ALEDLQIDQLKLR

-138 EISVIANE
+138 EIGVIANE
-146 ADEYPYDSYLK
+146 VDEWPFASYLK

-165 MGYSKGAAN
+165 MGYTKGGAN
-174 YHERYGMAVHVNFY
+174 YHERYGMSVRTNFY
-188 GRPREGLSITQEIK
+188 GRAREGISIEKDINALSI
-202 ALSVMYDYKTSQVH
+202 MYDYKTSQVH
-216 ASEADYASYGD
+216 ASEPDNPGD

-282 EQTDTAAPRLEVDTL
+282 EQTDTAAPRMEVDTL
-297 GYPENA
+297 GYSENA
-303 LPQGKAFFKY
+303 LPQGRAFFRY
-313 PVFKAQAFDF
+313 PVFQATAYDF

-328 GIAPGEKNVDVTVK
+328 GIAPGEKSVDVTVK
-342 CIATGEN
+342 RMASDEN
-349 VLIQDGWF
+349 IPIRDGGF

-363 RYLIEYTATDHA
+363 RYRIRYTAVDYS
-375 GNRAVKRLYVTV
+375 GNETVKDLYVTV
-387 NDVFYRIRHEFTQE
+387 NDVFYRLEHEFTRE
-401 IADTVEVGSYIS
+401 IADTVDVGSYIS

-454 IYCLRVIVNDF
+454 IYCLRVTVKDF

-470 FDYYFEAEAS
+470 FDYYFETEAS
-480 KEPIIPDD
+480 ETPVIPDE
-488 VFIPNALIAGKETSF
+488 VFVPNALIAGKETSF

-534 IESVLPGQTFVPDAA
+534 IESVLPGQTFIPDAA

-661 EIIFR
+661 EIVFR

-680 VNGGEQIEISGSFFD
+680 VNDGEQIEISGSFFD

-703 LINREGIV
+703 LLNREGIV

-720 HVGTYL
+720 RVETYL
-726 SGIGFDGFT
+726 SGVEFDGFT

-870 LGIDGEMPAEWNLGT
+870 LGIDGEMPAEWNHGT